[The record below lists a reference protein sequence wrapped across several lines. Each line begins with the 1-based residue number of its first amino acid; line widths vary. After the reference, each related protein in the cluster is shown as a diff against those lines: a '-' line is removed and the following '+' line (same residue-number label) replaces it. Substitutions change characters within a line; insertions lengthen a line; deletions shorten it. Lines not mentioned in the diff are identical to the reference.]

1 MAYNSDFQ
9 EQGQYDQEEFAMRMP
24 VKSHLQRLDVNGFIN
39 RQMDELDLAKKEK
52 EQLRNNLIEL
62 SQITSDSF
70 DDSNKYLNEEYRRL
84 MQEFHEQNALQLE
97 QHQFLKQQV
106 DQINQDRIKLEQN
119 TIVLENRIQDSE
131 KELGFV

>member
-9 EQGQYDQEEFAMRMP
+9 DLLPCDQEDFAIKMP
-24 VKSHLQRLDVNGFIN
+24 VKTHLQRLDQLLQLLI
-39 RQMDELDLAKKEK
+39 DDLDVAKKDK

-62 SQITSDSF
+62 SQKTTDSF
-70 DDSNKYLNEEYRRL
+70 DEANKYLNDEYRRL

-106 DQINQDRIKLEQN
+106 DQINQDRIKLQQN
-119 TIVLENRIQDSE
+119 TIVLENRVQDAE
-131 KELGFV
+131 KELGFI

>member
-9 EQGQYDQEEFAMRMP
+9 DQGQYDQEEFAMKMP
-24 VKSHLQRLDVNGFIN
+24 VKSHLQRLDQLLQQ
-39 RQMDELDLAKKEK
+39 QMDELDMAKKEK

-62 SQITSDSF
+62 SQITTDSF
-70 DDSNKYLNEEYRRL
+70 DDSNKYLNEEYQRL

-106 DQINQDRIKLEQN
+106 DQINQDRIKLQQN
-119 TIVLENRIQDSE
+119 TIVLENRVQDSE

>member
-9 EQGQYDQEEFAMRMP
+9 DQQQYDQEEFAMKMP
-24 VKSHLQRLDVNGFIN
+24 VKNHLQRLD
-39 RQMDELDLAKKEK
+39 QLLQQLMDEQDMAKKEK

-62 SQITSDSF
+62 SQITTDSF
-70 DDSNKYLNEEYRRL
+70 DDSNKYLNEEYKRL

-106 DQINQDRIKLEQN
+106 DQINLDRIKLQQN

>member
-1 MAYNSDFQ
+1 MAYNHDYQ
-9 EQGQYDQEEFAMRMP
+9 DLLPDEQEEFTLKMP
-24 VKSHLQRLDVNGFIN
+24 VKNHLSRLDLLLQQ
-39 RQMDELDLAKKEK
+39 QMDDLDMTKKDK

-62 SQITSDSF
+62 SQKTTDSF
-70 DDSNKYLNEEYRRL
+70 DEANSYLNDEYRRL

-106 DQINQDRIKLEQN
+106 DQINQDRIKLQQN
-119 TIVLENRIQDSE
+119 TIVLENRVQDAE

>member
-1 MAYNSDFQ
+1 MAYNNDFQ
-9 EQGQYDQEEFAMRMP
+9 DLLPDDQEEFAMRMP
-24 VKSHLQRLDVNGFIN
+24 VKSHLQRLD
-39 RQMDELDLAKKEK
+39 QLLQSLMDELDMVKKEK

-62 SQITSDSF
+62 SQKTSDSF
-70 DDSNKYLNEEYRRL
+70 DDANKYLNDEYRRL

-106 DQINQDRIKLEQN
+106 DQINQDRIKLQQN
-119 TIVLENRIQDSE
+119 TIVLENRVQDSE

>member
-1 MAYNSDFQ
+1 MAYNNDFQ
-9 EQGQYDQEEFAMRMP
+9 DQQQQYDQEEFAMKMP
-24 VKSHLQRLDVNGFIN
+24 VKSHLQRLD
-39 RQMDELDLAKKEK
+39 QLLQQLMDEQDFAKKEK

-62 SQITSDSF
+62 SQITTDSF

-106 DQINQDRIKLEQN
+106 DQINQDRIKLQQN
-119 TIVLENRIQDSE
+119 TIVLENRVQDSE

>member
-9 EQGQYDQEEFAMRMP
+9 DQGQFDQEEFAMRMP
-24 VKSHLQRLDVNGFIN
+24 VKNHLQRLD
-39 RQMDELDLAKKEK
+39 QLLQQLMDELELVKKEK

-62 SQITSDSF
+62 SQITTDSF

-106 DQINQDRIKLEQN
+106 DQINQDRIKLQQN
-119 TIVLENRIQDSE
+119 TIVLEDRIQDSE

>member
-1 MAYNSDFQ
+1 MAYNNDSQDFLPD
-9 EQGQYDQEEFAMRMP
+9 DQDEFAMRMP
-24 VKSHLQRLDVNGFIN
+24 VKSHLQRLD
-39 RQMDELDLAKKEK
+39 QLLQQLMEELDMVKKEK

-62 SQITSDSF
+62 SQKTSDSF
-70 DDSNKYLNEEYRRL
+70 DDANKYLNEEYRRL

-106 DQINQDRIKLEQN
+106 DSINQDRIKLQQN
-119 TIVLENRIQDSE
+119 TIVLENRVQDAE

>member
-9 EQGQYDQEEFAMRMP
+9 DQGQYDQEEFAMRMP
-24 VKSHLQRLDVNGFIN
+24 VKSHLQRLDQLLQQ
-39 RQMDELDLAKKEK
+39 QMDELDMAKKEK

-62 SQITSDSF
+62 SQITTDSF
-70 DDSNKYLNEEYRRL
+70 DDSNKYLNEEYQRL

-106 DQINQDRIKLEQN
+106 DQINQDRIKLQQN
-119 TIVLENRIQDSE
+119 TIVLENRVQDSE

>member
-1 MAYNSDFQ
+1 MAYNNEFQ
-9 EQGQYDQEEFAMRMP
+9 DQGQFDQEEFAMRMP
-24 VKSHLQRLDVNGFIN
+24 VKSHLQRLD
-39 RQMDELDLAKKEK
+39 QLLQQLMDELDLAKKEK

-62 SQITSDSF
+62 SQITTDSF
-70 DDSNKYLNEEYRRL
+70 DDSNKYLNEEYQRL

-106 DQINQDRIKLEQN
+106 DQINLDRIKLQQN
-119 TIVLENRIQDSE
+119 TIVLENRVQDSE

>member
-9 EQGQYDQEEFAMRMP
+9 DQGQFDQEEFAMRMP
-24 VKSHLQRLDVNGFIN
+24 VKNHLQRLD
-39 RQMDELDLAKKEK
+39 QLLQQLMDELELVKKEK

-106 DQINQDRIKLEQN
+106 DQINQDRIKLQQN
-119 TIVLENRIQDSE
+119 TIVLEDRIQDSE

>member
-1 MAYNSDFQ
+1 MAYNNDFQ
-9 EQGQYDQEEFAMRMP
+9 DLLPDEQEEFTLKMP
-24 VKSHLQRLDVNGFIN
+24 VKNHLCRLDLLLQQ
-39 RQMDELDLAKKEK
+39 QMDDLDMIKKEK

-62 SQITSDSF
+62 SQKTTDSF
-70 DDSNKYLNEEYRRL
+70 DDANQYLNDEYRRL

-106 DQINQDRIKLEQN
+106 DQINQDRIKLQQN
-119 TIVLENRIQDSE
+119 TIVLENRVQDSE

>member
-1 MAYNSDFQ
+1 MAYNNDFQ
-9 EQGQYDQEEFAMRMP
+9 DQGQYDQEEFAMRMP
-24 VKSHLQRLDVNGFIN
+24 VKSHLQRLD
-39 RQMDELDLAKKEK
+39 QLLQQLMDELDLAKKEK

-62 SQITSDSF
+62 SQITTDSF
-70 DDSNKYLNEEYRRL
+70 DDSNKYLNEDYQRL

-106 DQINQDRIKLEQN
+106 DQINLDRIKLQQN
-119 TIVLENRIQDSE
+119 TIVLENRVQDSE

>member
-24 VKSHLQRLDVNGFIN
+24 VKSHLQRLD
-39 RQMDELDLAKKEK
+39 QMLQQLMDELDLAKKEK

-62 SQITSDSF
+62 SQITTDSF

-106 DQINQDRIKLEQN
+106 DQINQDRIKLQQN